1 MAAHPTGAEMRAAHR
16 RVLRPG
22 QSRQYAIVPDRAAQA
37 QYIWEP
43 DSDAWYGPFATR
55 WDAELTLT
63 RWRAERLR
71 TSRHSGAPQ

>member
-1 MAAHPTGAEMRAAHR
+1 MMAHNERHR
-16 RVLRPG
+16 MGTR
-22 QSRQYAIVPDRAAQA
+22 YALVSDRATQA

-71 TSRHSGAPQ
+71 AARPNGARQ